1 MRLVWNREFVCCTT
15 VKGRVV
21 AHYSRDG
28 GDRFACRWRSRCFL
42 KYDATSRP
50 NPCVCWSV
58 SDRKE
63 SAILLMWSKRTRFS
77 RPSAA
82 RGPLI
87 AGICPA
93 SLVPPIGQGPFIE
106 INLLNIH
113 ETLFFSFEWFTV
125 PKRTRFGQKKSNVKT
140 SIFRSSGFSL
150 AVPDQVNV
158 SPRNRRTLKISISL
172 LNGRV
177 KFLLSAICVCYLDY
191 LL

>member
-125 PKRTRFGQKKSNVKT
+125 PKRTRFGQKNQMSKRVFLEVPVLVWQFLNKWMFPRE
-140 SIFRSSGFSL
+140 I
-150 AVPDQVNV
+150 AV
-158 SPRNRRTLKISISL
+158 LW
-172 LNGRV
+172 
-177 KFLLSAICVCYLDY
+177 KFLSLC
-191 LL
+191 